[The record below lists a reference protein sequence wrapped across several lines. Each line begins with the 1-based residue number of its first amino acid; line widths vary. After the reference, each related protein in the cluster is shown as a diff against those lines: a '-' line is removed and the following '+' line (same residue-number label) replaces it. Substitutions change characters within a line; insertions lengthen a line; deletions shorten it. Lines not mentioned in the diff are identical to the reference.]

1 MGRYERPPELAEALA
16 FLSGGPFTILAGGT
30 DFYPARATRPVSEDV
45 LDVTG
50 IAALKGIAERP
61 DHWRIGALATW
72 GELIATPLPALF
84 DGYKLAAREV
94 GGRQIQN
101 TGTLAG
107 NLCNASP
114 AADGTPNLI
123 ALDASVE
130 LASPR
135 GLRTM
140 PVAQFVTGNRKTA
153 RAANEIV
160 TALLIPKPKGDARS
174 TFVKLGAR
182 KYLVISIAMVA
193 AVIETERNIVT
204 RAGVA
209 VGSCSLIAQRL
220 PALEQALIGV
230 ATDRLAEIVSPE
242 HLLALAPINDV
253 RATKEYRQD
262 AAVEL
267 VRRALRSFAKC

>member
-1 MGRYERPPELAEALA
+1 MGRYERPPELAEALDI
-16 FLSGGPFTILAGGT
+16 LSGGSFTILAGGT

-45 LDVTG
+45 LDVTN
-50 IAALKGIAERP
+50 IAALKGIQETP
-61 DHWRIGALATW
+61 DHWRIGALTTW
-72 GELIATPLPALF
+72 SELIAAPLPALF

-123 ALDASVE
+123 ALDALVQ
-130 LASPR
+130 LASPGGTR
-135 GLRTM
+135 SM
-140 PVAQFVTGNRKTA
+140 PVGDFVTGNRKTA
-153 RAANEIV
+153 RASDEIV
-160 TALLIPKPKGDARS
+160 TALLIPKPKSDARS

-193 AVIETERNIVT
+193 AIIEADRNIVT
-204 RAGVA
+204 RAAVA

-220 PALEQALIGV
+220 PELEQALVGV
-230 ATDRLAEIVSPE
+230 ALGRLPEIVTPQ
-242 HLLALAPINDV
+242 HLGALAPINDV
-253 RATKEYRQD
+253 RATREYRQD

-267 VRRALRSFAKC
+267 VRRALRSFALC

>member
-1 MGRYERPPELAEALA
+1 MGRYERPPELAEALE

-50 IAALKGIAERP
+50 IAALKGIRETP
-61 DHWRIGALATW
+61 DHWQIGALTTW
-72 GELIATPLPALF
+72 SELIATPLPTLF

-114 AADGTPNLI
+114 AADGTPNLL
-123 ALDASVE
+123 ALDALVE
-130 LASPR
+130 IASPR
-135 GLRTM
+135 GTRSM
-140 PVAQFVTGNRKTA
+140 PVGDFVTGNRKTA
-153 RAANEIV
+153 RASDEIV
-160 TALLIPKPKGDARS
+160 TALLIPKPKSDARS

-193 AVIETERNIVT
+193 AIIEADRNIVT
-204 RAGVA
+204 RAAVA

-220 PALEQALIGV
+220 PELEQALVGV
-230 ATDRLAEIVSPE
+230 ALGRLPEIVTPQ
-242 HLLALAPINDV
+242 HLGALAPINDV
-253 RATKEYRQD
+253 RATREYRQD

-267 VRRALRSFAKC
+267 VRRALRSFALC